1 MAAIP
6 LNEALTLRLFTKIDH
21 FHEVILHGNHTILLA
36 ILCSIVNQDSQSTPN
51 SCREDGFDD
60 VRHTWM
66 ESYRLS
72 KFPDIS
78 E

>member
-21 FHEVILHGNHTILLA
+21 FHVILHGNHTIMLA
-36 ILCSIVNQDSQSTPN
+36 ILCSIVNQDSQSAPN
-51 SCREDGFDD
+51 SCREDDFDD

-66 ESYRLS
+66 ENYSLV

-78 E
+78 Q